1 MTALSSNVSRTV
13 LDLNEAR
20 RLFHEAVAAEGKPC
34 GLIKPGNRITDFRN
48 WTAEFASEESRA
60 YCVEI
65 KPHLMAFD
73 FDPENGIELARQMA
87 ERLEALG
94 EETAIFAS
102 GGPGRAHLW
111 VAPHY
116 MGFDQIE
123 ALGREFTAD
132 NRSNTRIRPPLSPHR
147 NRAGMTL
154 LHPADMAEALAR
166 LAPTGRARP
175 KPTKTDRHNQP
186 EPTGPYRKLKDPNAE
201 AKRQTML
208 HDVGRPDRST
218 HIFRVAGFYRSNGLS
233 EAEFIRDVKAHPEG
247 VGHKYFHPQ
256 PRRDMDR
263 RLAQDY
269 RNAQSSRSNADRSET
284 LRGIELAQQAAQNYA
299 WPSRCNALATFATI
313 LSKARA
319 LGSTEIVLSARD
331 VAEYA
336 GTTYPTASRHLQI
349 LVSHGFLS
357 IIEKAGGSYAA
368 KYKILCP
375 EMKHSLTPPYAP
387 LGCERVFQLGT
398 LSHDAFQRRGSWR
411 HLCLYLQ
418 GSEAPL
424 TVCELANRSHRSQKA
439 VRNALNRLE
448 AHGLAERHDDGTWSA
463 TITDETLAAAADMRQ
478 TTGRAKLRRAEHQRH
493 RDGWHQHLAVT
504 LRARHRQEEAPLAY
518 RHRAPAMI
526 YAYA

>member
-1 MTALSSNVSRTV
+1 MTVTLPTV
-13 LDLNEAR
+13 TEAP

-34 GLIKPGNRITDFRN
+34 LLIGKLNQRESFRN
-48 WTAEFASEESRA
+48 WTAEVASEANRA

-73 FDPENGIELARQMA
+73 FDQSNGKELAQQMA
-87 ERLEALG
+87 KRLEALG
-94 EETAIFAS
+94 EGPVFFAS
-102 GGPGRAHLW
+102 GGRGRAHLW
-111 VAPHY
+111 VAPRY
-116 MGFDQIE
+116 MPFDQIE
-123 ALGREFTAD
+123 ALGREFKAD
-132 NRSNTRIRPPLSPHR
+132 NRSDTRIRPPLSPHR
-147 NRAGMTL
+147 SGAGMTL

-175 KPTKTDRHNQP
+175 PKPTEPDRHNSS
-186 EPTGPYRKLKDPNAE
+186 EPTGPDRKLKDANAE

-208 HDVGRPDRST
+208 HDVGRPNRSV

-233 EAEFIRDVKAHPEG
+233 AAEFIRDVKAHPEG
-247 VGHKYFHPQ
+247 VGHKYFHPR

-269 RNAQSSRSNADRSET
+269 SNAQSSRSNADRAGT
-284 LRGIELAQQAAQNYA
+284 LREIELAQQAAQNYA

-319 LGSTEIVLSARD
+319 LGSTEIALSVRD
-331 VAEYA
+331 MAELA
-336 GTTYPTASRHLQI
+336 GISAPTASRHLKI
-349 LVSHGFLS
+349 LLSHAFLS
-357 IIEKAGGSYAA
+357 VIEQAYGVNATS
-368 KYKILCP
+368 YKILCP
-375 EMKHSLTPPYAP
+375 ELKHSLTPPYAP

-411 HLCLYLQ
+411 HVCIYLQ

-424 TVCELANRSHRSQKA
+424 TVRELANRSHRSQKA
-439 VRNALNRLE
+439 VRNTLNRLE
-448 AHGLAERHDDGTWSA
+448 ALGLAERHDDGTWSA
-463 TITDETLAAAADMRQ
+463 TITDETLTAAADMRQ

-493 RDGWHQHLAVT
+493 RDGWHQHLT
-504 LRARHRQEEAPLAY
+504 FNLRARHRQEEAPLTY
-518 RHRAPAMI
+518 RHRAPAAMI